1 MPAMQEKEKA
11 FQSMQDSLDKIEK
24 NTSSLG
30 VLSGTL
36 EEIMEENKAQRL
48 RDKEQEK
55 QTKAL
60 EKMSGKNAK
69 EGMSTWNKVLLGVL
83 GLGIGIWAIHD
94 LMKGF
99 KWPFSKDP
107 VFDKNK
113 VKDAVNKAKSMK
125 EVSKMVKDA
134 YKIEGKDE
142 KGRVRFEQPS

>member
-1 MPAMQEKEKA
+1 MPAIQEKEKA

-69 EGMSTWNKVLLGVL
+69 EGMSTWIFGFGNIDEVYTPKANIDLGAAMELWLQQIRETPAGQNVWHNL
-83 GLGIGIWAIHD
+83 RA
-94 LMKGF
+94 
-99 KWPFSKDP
+99 
-107 VFDKNK
+107 
-113 VKDAVNKAKSMK
+113 
-125 EVSKMVKDA
+125 
-134 YKIEGKDE
+134 
-142 KGRVRFEQPS
+142 